1 MKFVVHGILLTIPV
15 DQLEIQ
21 SVHKWFDKKAFFPCI
36 RSRLEILSRLLMDSF
51 SLLILLYSHQ
61 GNYYDYYINIIFSFM
76 YEYCSKLLL
85 I

>member
-15 DQLEIQ
+15 DQPEICH
-21 SVHKWFDKKAFFPCI
+21 SVHKWFDKKTFFPRI

-61 GNYYDYYINIIFSFM
+61 GNYYDYYKYYFFV
-76 YEYCSKLLL
+76 YV
-85 I
+85 

>member
-15 DQLEIQ
+15 DQLEICH
-21 SVHKWFDKKAFFPCI
+21 SVHKWFDKKTFFPLI

-61 GNYYDYYINIIFSFM
+61 GNYYDYYKYYFFV
-76 YEYCSKLLL
+76 YV
-85 I
+85 